1 MFKNPIHI
9 TFLILAIFVV
19 IYCISALRYF
29 FKFSHD
35 STMYIEDRREKLRND
50 QKLTLYQ
57 NSKHSEN
64 LSFHKYTREN
74 IHRSLYSRL
83 FFYDEN
89 KEKATKFIVFA
100 PPQSY
105 NFISLS
111 QKSDKGGNETS
122 ESKANLYETI
132 KTEFLHYTQNTY
144 PPKIFYD
151 NFKRL
156 QFYEIDLKG
165 QEYLYVPKGYFV
177 FSEVVQNL
185 KQSVFPYL
193 GSFF

>member
-1 MFKNPIHI
+1 
-9 TFLILAIFVV
+9 
-19 IYCISALRYF
+19 
-29 FKFSHD
+29 
-35 STMYIEDRREKLRND
+35 MYIEDRHENLRND

-64 LSFHKYTREN
+64 WSFHKYTHEN

-83 FFYDEN
+83 FFYDEI
-89 KEKATKFIVFA
+89 KEKTTKFIVFA

-111 QKSDKGGNETS
+111 QKSDKERNETS
-122 ESKANLYETI
+122 ETHETKASLYDTL

-151 NFKRL
+151 NFKKL

-177 FSEVVQNL
+177 FTEVVQNL
-185 KQSVFPYL
+185 KQSSYAIL
-193 GSFF
+193 

>member
-9 TFLILAIFVV
+9 TLLILASLVV
-19 IYCISALRYF
+19 LYCLSALRYF

-35 STMYIEDRREKLRND
+35 STMYIEDRHENLRND

-64 LSFHKYTREN
+64 ISFHKYTHEN

-83 FFYDEN
+83 FFYDEI
-89 KEKATKFIVFA
+89 KEKTTKFIVFA

-111 QKSDKGGNETS
+111 QKSDKERNETS
-122 ESKANLYETI
+122 ETHETKASLYDTL

-151 NFKRL
+151 NFKKL

-177 FSEVVQNL
+177 FTEVVQNL
-185 KQSVFPYL
+185 KQSSYAIL
-193 GSFF
+193 